1 MTTAPLPVE
10 VDAVA
15 EENVFTDVNSCATD
29 RPARV
34 VEVIGSVSVGVPSA
48 PVGGVIRIVPL
59 VALPSVIVPSV
70 PLAPRV
76 IVEE

>member
-1 MTTAPLPVE
+1 MTTAPLVVE
-10 VDAVA
+10 VDAV
-15 EENVFTDVNSCATD
+15 EEEKVFAAVNSCVTAS
-29 RPARV
+29 PARV

-76 IVEE
+76 IVDE

>member
-1 MTTAPLPVE
+1 MELE
-10 VDAVA
+10 GVA
-15 EENVFTDVNSCATD
+15 EEKVFTSVNACVTES
-29 RPARV
+29 PARV

-48 PVGGVIRIVPL
+48 PVGGGVMRIVPL
-59 VALPSVIVPSV
+59 PALPSVIVPSV